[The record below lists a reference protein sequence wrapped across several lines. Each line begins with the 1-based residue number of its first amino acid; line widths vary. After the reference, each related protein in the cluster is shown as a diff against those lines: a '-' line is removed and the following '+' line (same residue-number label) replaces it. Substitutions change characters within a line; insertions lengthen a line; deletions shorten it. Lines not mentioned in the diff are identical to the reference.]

1 MHAFVDV
8 GYEKDAFLHYLDLGP
23 QFNSLEKFVKQT
35 LSDKKKLNS
44 ISKATLLPDLD
55 KDGTVANTLKVGQE
69 VVVQI
74 VMSLSLPRGLRLDV
88 RNFVCRTLFILIPLM
103 IRFPFR
109 KRLNRAR
116 TCPPE
121 ITVDEHQTEKL
132 RCDCPHSGRRQTRG
146 RTRRESLKS

>member
-1 MHAFVDV
+1 M
-8 GYEKDAFLHYLDLGP
+8 YKRQ

-74 VMSLSLPRGLRLDV
+74 VKEPISTKGPRLTLSL
-88 RNFVCRTLFILIPLM
+88 IHI
-103 IRFPFR
+103 
-109 KRLNRAR
+109 
-116 TCPPE
+116 
-121 ITVDEHQTEKL
+121 
-132 RCDCPHSGRRQTRG
+132 
-146 RTRRESLKS
+146 